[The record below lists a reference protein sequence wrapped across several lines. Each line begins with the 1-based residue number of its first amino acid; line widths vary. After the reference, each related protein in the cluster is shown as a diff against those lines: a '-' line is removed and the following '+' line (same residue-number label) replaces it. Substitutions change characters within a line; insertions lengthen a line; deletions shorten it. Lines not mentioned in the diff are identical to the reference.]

1 ARPGRLSPPIATIRV
16 SVSNNNSTR
25 SSPRSRPTTAGRP
38 ELLWSIS
45 LKCARRTY
53 CRAWQSSTVS
63 ARKSWRSS
71 RAGCPSTNGTLRVSI
86 ASAERWT
93 RCPSSTPRF
102 VVFDDRDLF
111 DAEVGRLRH
120 AVAQDVTLNDLETAR
135 VLFLSEL
142 AFGSDLLG
150 AGVEFQL
157 LSPMRDDEGI
167 VVLRHLQ
174 RKLYTRDGAKA
185 LFRTDLY

>member
-1 ARPGRLSPPIATIRV
+1 
-16 SVSNNNSTR
+16 
-25 SSPRSRPTTAGRP
+25 
-38 ELLWSIS
+38 
-45 LKCARRTY
+45 
-53 CRAWQSSTVS
+53 
-63 ARKSWRSS
+63 
-71 RAGCPSTNGTLRVSI
+71 
-86 ASAERWT
+86 
-93 RCPSSTPRF
+93 
-102 VVFDDRDLF
+102 
-111 DAEVGRLRH
+111 
-120 AVAQDVTLNDLETAR
+120 

-185 LFRTDLY
+185 LFRPDLY